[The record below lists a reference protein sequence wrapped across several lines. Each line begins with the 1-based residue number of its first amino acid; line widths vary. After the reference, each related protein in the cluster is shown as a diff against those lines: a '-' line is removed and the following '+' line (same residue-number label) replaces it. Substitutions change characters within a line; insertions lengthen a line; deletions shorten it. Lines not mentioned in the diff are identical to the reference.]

1 MKIQQSANKVTGTS
15 AVKGGTART
24 TNNAGAPGPGAAGA
38 SAGSSLEGDA
48 VSLSPLASHMQAL
61 QTQLAQ
67 SGAAD
72 IDTARVAEL
81 KQAIS
86 EGKLAINPDKIASGL
101 INSVRD
107 LLSAQKKS

>member
-1 MKIQQSANKVTGTS
+1 MKIQQSANKVTGPS
-15 AVKGGTART
+15 AVGGASRT
-24 TNNAGAPGPGAAGA
+24 TNNAGTSGPGAAST
-38 SAGSSLEGDA
+38 SAGSGLEGDG
-48 VSLSPLASHMQAL
+48 VSLSPLASQMQSL

-101 INSVRD
+101 INTVRD